1 VDKLTLTTAA
11 DVKLPQAGVVNV
23 EAEGKTAKAR
33 VRSFP
38 PLPWKWDM
46 EGLSGVQ
53 VPAGWVNAQLKFKP
67 AQMDGGTELKNEW
80 GPGKPSFSVWMGPA
94 DMTSYV
100 VQADVMVEGKR
111 QIPSVGLTNQRY
123 DFIVKANSLKLSL
136 QTWPA
141 HLRINEEKK
150 LEKDPVGKWY
160 TLKFVVD
167 PSGKEAVIRCKMWL
181 RGEDEPEEWTLEAHD
196 PNKNDHGSPGL
207 YVYRLPNGIT
217 YMDNVIVSELE
228 TSDSGK

>member
-1 VDKLTLTTAA
+1 
-11 DVKLPQAGVVNV
+11 VKLPQAGVVNV

-46 EGLSGVQ
+46 DGLSGVQ

-67 AQMDGGTELKNEW
+67 APLDGGTVLKNVW
-80 GPGKPSFSVWMGPA
+80 GPGKPSFSVWIGPA
-94 DMTSYV
+94 DMTSYIV
-100 VQADVMVEGKR
+100 EADVMVEGKR

-167 PSGKEAVIRCKMWL
+167 PSGKEAVIRGKMWP

-217 YMDNVIVSELE
+217 YMDNVVVSELKPDGE
-228 TSDSGK
+228 K